1 MNPDDFRPYLR
12 PLILPLL
19 AALALL
25 SGAAGYYLHAALH

>member
-1 MNPDDFRPYLR
+1 MDADTLRPYLR
-12 PLILPLL
+12 PLIIPLL